1 MPLTRSASQK
11 SVDSP
16 SVSRSTTVLEDNFST
31 TATPLRRNK
40 RSLADGVTTPL
51 QTPTPRKRTKNATV
65 IAASPAGA
73 PETPVKPLPVF
84 KLTDASLY
92 PSRMIPGKLAFDFE
106 DAKKHLIGTDQ
117 RFETLFAR
125 LPCKPFQNLEPVD
138 PFRSLCTSIVGQQVS
153 WLAARAI
160 NHRFRRLFDPSL
172 PEKAEDKT
180 SEGWGASRTSFPSPE
195 DVLKLDIPQ
204 LKSAGLST
212 RKAEYVL
219 SLAEHFASGK
229 LSADFLQTAPVE
241 EVSKAL
247 IDIRG
252 IGQWTVDMF
261 LIFTLRRQDILPVGD
276 LGVQKGM
283 MKWVLAAYNQE
294 KTERSTGPVHPFLDE
309 EDNAQVPLANDTLDL
324 SSVVPTVEPGSP
336 EGALPTDNIVYQ
348 TETQAVAEEEHE
360 AVKTTLISFP
370 ADKDP
375 ETACPLPD
383 GFTVDVLKSRLSGK
397 KVK

>member
-11 SVDSP
+11 SLDRP
-16 SVSRSTTVLEDNFST
+16 SVSRDSAVLEDNFST

-40 RSLADGVTTPL
+40 RSVVDGVQTPL
-51 QTPTPRKRTKNATV
+51 RTPTPRKKAKTSV
-65 IAASPAGA
+65 ASPAVA
-73 PETPVKPLPVF
+73 PETPVKPIPAF
-84 KLTDASLY
+84 ELTDASLD
-92 PSRMIPGKLAFDFE
+92 PSRMIPGKLPFEFE
-106 DAKKHLIGTDQ
+106 DAKKHLISVDQ
-117 RFETLFAR
+117 RFEALFER
-125 LPCKPFQNLEPVD
+125 LPCKPFENLEPVD
-138 PFRSLCTSIVGQQVS
+138 PFR
-153 WLAARAI
+153 
-160 NHRFRRLFDPSL
+160 LFDPTL

-180 SEGWGASRTSFPSPE
+180 SEGWGASKTSFPSPE
-195 DVLKLDIPQ
+195 DVLTLDIPQ

-229 LSADFLQTAPVE
+229 LSAGFLQTASVE

-261 LIFTLRRQDILPVGD
+261 LMFTLRRPDILPVGD

-283 MKWVLAAYNQE
+283 MKWVLAAYD
-294 KTERSTGPVHPFLDE
+294 KSKAERPINPANPFLD
-309 EDNAQVPLANDTLDL
+309 DDDVPQIPQDSGSPDI

-348 TETQAVAEEEHE
+348 TESPAHAKEEHE
-360 AVKTTLISFP
+360 AVKKTLISFP

-375 ETACPLPD
+375 EVACPLPE
-383 GFTVDVLKSRLSGK
+383 GFTVDVLKSRISGK
-397 KVK
+397 KVKYAKSGTWVISH